1 MLTKIHNISKIYTW
15 NPSKNSLD
23 IYKNKELLI
32 KDGVISSINSKINI
46 DVDKNIDA
54 NQAIITPG
62 FIDSHTHPIFS
73 GNRSN
78 EFIKRLSGVSY
89 QKIKEDGG
97 GIAATINST
106 RESDFKNLYD
116 SSIDNIKPFIKYGTT
131 TIEAKSGYGL
141 TLKDEIKSLEIIKKI
156 DGELDI
162 DIIPTFLGAHDI
174 PIEYKDNKEKYIDL
188 ICDKMIPEISN
199 KKLAVF
205 CDVFCEPGYFSRKE
219 TQKIIN
225 HAKKYSLI
233 PRLHVDE
240 FVDSSGAELA
250 VDVGAIS
257 ADHLMSVSDE
267 GIKKLSQ
274 SDTVATI
281 LPGTTFFL
289 NSNKYANARKMID
302 AGCLVS
308 LASDFNPG
316 TCTIRSMP
324 NIMHLAMQKCA
335 LSLDEV
341 FLGTT
346 YNAAKALK
354 MDHEIGLI
362 KKGYNADLILWNLS
376 HLEEIIYWFDSSNT
390 KIINVIKKG
399 NLID

>member
-1 MLTKIHNISKIYTW
+1 VLTKIHNISKIYTW

-174 PIEYKDNKEKYIDL
+174 PIEYKNNKEKYIDL

>member
-174 PIEYKDNKEKYIDL
+174 PIEYKNNKEKYIDL

>member
-1 MLTKIHNISKIYTW
+1 MLTRIHNISKIYTW
-15 NPSKNSLD
+15 NSLTHSLD
-23 IYKNKELLI
+23 IYYNKEILI
-32 KDGVISSINSKINI
+32 EDDVISNI
-46 DVDKNIDA
+46 DSEVSIKVEKNIDA
-54 NQAIITPG
+54 KQAIITPG
-62 FIDSHTHPIFS
+62 FIDSHTHPIFF

-78 EFIKRLSGVSY
+78 EFINRLSGASY
-89 QKIKEDGG
+89 EKIKEDGG
-97 GIAATINST
+97 GIASTIKST
-106 RESDFKNLYD
+106 RECDFNSLYI
-116 SSIDNIKPFIKYGTT
+116 SSLNNIKPFIKHGTT

-141 TLKDEIKSLEIIKKI
+141 TLNDEIDSLKIIKKI
-156 DGELDI
+156 DEELDI

-174 PIEYKDNKEKYIDL
+174 PIEYKDNKENYIDL
-188 ICDKMIPEISN
+188 ICHSMIPKIADQ
-199 KKLAVF
+199 KLAIF
-205 CDVFCEPGYFSRKE
+205 CDVFCEPGYFSKKE

-225 HAKKYSLI
+225 YAKKYNLI

-250 VDVGAIS
+250 VEVGAIS
-257 ADHLMSVSDE
+257 ADHLMSVSDS

-274 SDTVATI
+274 SNTVATI

-302 AGCLVS
+302 EGCTVS

-324 NIMHLAMQKCA
+324 NIMHLAMQKCG

-341 FLGTT
+341 FLGAT

-354 MDHEIGLI
+354 MHQKIGLI
-362 KKGYNADLILWNLS
+362 KKGYIADLILWDL
-376 HLEEIIYWFDSSNT
+376 HKLEEIIYWFDSSNT
-390 KIINVIKKG
+390 KIRNVIKKG
-399 NLID
+399 HLID

>member
-1 MLTKIHNISKIYTW
+1 MLTRIHNISKIYTW
-15 NPSKNSLD
+15 NPSKKSLD
-23 IYKNKELLI
+23 IYNDKELLI
-32 KDGVISSINSKINI
+32 KDGVISSINSEINI
-46 DVDKNIDA
+46 GVENNIDA
-54 NQAIITPG
+54 NQSIITPG
-62 FIDSHTHPIFS
+62 FIDSHTHPIFF

-78 EFIKRLSGVSY
+78 EFIKRLSGSSY

-97 GIAATINST
+97 GITSTINST
-106 RESDFKNLYD
+106 RESNFKSLYN

-156 DGELDI
+156 DSELDI
-162 DIIPTFLGAHDI
+162 DILPTFLGAHDV
-174 PIEYKDNKEKYIDL
+174 PIEYKDNKENYIDL
-188 ICDKMIPEISN
+188 ICDKMIPQISN

-205 CDVFCEPGYFSRKE
+205 CDVFCEPGYFSIEE
-219 TQKIIN
+219 TQRIIN
-225 HAKKYSLI
+225 HAKKYNLI

-257 ADHLMSVSDE
+257 ADHLMSVSDA

-289 NSNKYANARKMID
+289 NSNQYANARKMID
-302 AGCLVS
+302 AGCTVS

-324 NIMHLAMQKCA
+324 NIMCLAMQKCG

-341 FLGTT
+341 FLGAT

-354 MDHEIGLI
+354 MHNKIGLI
-362 KKGYNADLILWNLS
+362 KKGYNADLILWDLNN
-376 HLEEIIYWFDSSNT
+376 LEEIIYWFDSSSN
-390 KIINVIKKG
+390 KIRNVIKKG

>member
-1 MLTKIHNISKIYTW
+1 VLTRIHNISKIYTW
-15 NPSKNSLD
+15 NPSKKSLD
-23 IYKNKELLI
+23 IYNDKELLI
-32 KDGVISSINSKINI
+32 KDGVISSINSEINI
-46 DVDKNIDA
+46 GVENNIDA
-54 NQAIITPG
+54 NQSIITPG
-62 FIDSHTHPIFS
+62 FIDSHTHPIFF

-78 EFIKRLSGVSY
+78 EFIKRLSGSSY

-97 GIAATINST
+97 GITSTINST
-106 RESDFKNLYD
+106 RESNFKSLYN

-156 DGELDI
+156 DSELDI
-162 DIIPTFLGAHDI
+162 DILPTFLGAHDV
-174 PIEYKDNKEKYIDL
+174 PIEYKDNKENYIDL
-188 ICDKMIPEISN
+188 ICDKMIPQISN

-205 CDVFCEPGYFSRKE
+205 CDVFCEPGYFSIEE
-219 TQKIIN
+219 TQRIIN
-225 HAKKYSLI
+225 HAKKYNLI

-257 ADHLMSVSDE
+257 ADHLMSVSDA

-289 NSNKYANARKMID
+289 NSNQYANARKMID
-302 AGCLVS
+302 AGCTVS

-324 NIMHLAMQKCA
+324 NIMCLAMQKCG

-341 FLGTT
+341 FLGAT

-354 MDHEIGLI
+354 MHNKIGLI
-362 KKGYNADLILWNLS
+362 KKGYNADLILWDLNN
-376 HLEEIIYWFDSSNT
+376 LEEIIYWFDSSSN
-390 KIINVIKKG
+390 KIRNVIKKG

>member
-162 DIIPTFLGAHDI
+162 DIVPTFLGAHDI
-174 PIEYKDNKEKYIDL
+174 PIEYKNNKEKYIDL

>member
-162 DIIPTFLGAHDI
+162 DIVPTFLGAHDI